1 MDLFRHIYLGADTG
15 IDDIIPEAE
24 PEAQPE
30 VEAKPEAPAWHSQ
43 LPKELRENAEFTGR
57 ISSFKTIG
65 DLANAYIKSEDSGRN
80 ALHIPTKES
89 TQEEVKAFFT
99 KLGVPEKPSD
109 YALSDYDLDPES
121 IQKSKEIFMAAAHRS
136 ALSKRQAENMWMSEV
151 AMYKAISKLN
161 AEQSQKVKD
170 AFEPS
175 YGKLLE
181 AEYPEESERKRV
193 IKDELATV
201 TKWTQEQG
209 IGKALA
215 ESGIFYNAEVMH
227 KLAQY
232 IKSNS
237 PEFVEG
243 KKAPE
248 QKPTG
253 GVFDNYSEQFLNAVG
268 R

>member
-1 MDLFRHIYLGADTG
+1 MELFKIYLEADNG
-15 IDDIIPEAE
+15 IDDIIPSAE
-24 PEAQPE
+24 PEVQE
-30 VEAKPEAPAWHSQ
+30 EAKPEAPAWHSQ

-65 DLANAYIKSEDSGRN
+65 DLANAYIKSEDSGKN
-80 ALHIPTKES
+80 AIHIPTKDS
-89 TQEEVKAFFT
+89 TEEEYKAFF
-99 KLGVPEKPSD
+99 KSLGVPDAPGD
-109 YALSDYDLDPES
+109 YNLSDYDLDPES
-121 IQKSKEIFMAAAHRS
+121 IKRNKELFMEAAHKS
-136 ALSKRQAENMWMSEV
+136 ALTRKQAQNMWMSEV
-151 AMYKAISKLN
+151 AMYKAVAQLK
-161 AEQSQKVKD
+161 AQADAKVKE

-181 AEYPEESERKRV
+181 AEYPEESERKKV

-201 TKWTQEQG
+201 TKFAQEQG
-209 IGKALA
+209 IGKALT
-215 ESGIFYNAEVMH
+215 ESGLVYNAEVMH
-227 KLAQY
+227 KLASY

-253 GVFDNYSEQFLNAVG
+253 GVFDNYSEQFLAAVG